1 MTTMPAIFSDRRGS
15 EQIEFQTTGTWLST
29 KIRGIDFEGREFD
42 SLTPQVASDQ
52 FDLCHGD
59 LCGCHLRVEM
69 PVRLNSPEEIR
80 HVQIQTNISLGLAN
94 ERGALDCESVRIGLV
109 LPELSI
115 VSSVDTGFFEDALL
129 SLSSQLPEG
138 FSLEACITCGLS
150 DYSPAGNGSFGC
162 LACFRDVAEEY
173 RQVQSKRDIFAL
185 WDRLTEYVQETHH
198 CPCFEKRLP
207 GTGYRG

>member
-1 MTTMPAIFSDRRGS
+1 MTTMPATFTDSRGS
-15 EQIEFQTTGTWLST
+15 EQIEFQTSGTWLTT
-29 KIRGIDFEGREFD
+29 KIRGIDFAGREFD
-42 SLTPQVASDQ
+42 SLTPEVASDQ

-59 LCGCHLRVEM
+59 LCGCHFRVEM
-69 PVRLNSPEEIR
+69 PVRLNSPEGLR
-80 HVQIQTNISLGLAN
+80 HVHVQANINLGLAH
-94 ERGALDCESVRIGLV
+94 ERFGYTEGVRVGLV

-129 SLSSQLPEG
+129 SLNSQLPEG

-162 LACFRDVAEEY
+162 LACFRNEAAQY
-173 RQVQSKRDIFAL
+173 RQVRSKSDIFAL
-185 WDRLTEYVQETHH
+185 WDRMTEYVQETHY